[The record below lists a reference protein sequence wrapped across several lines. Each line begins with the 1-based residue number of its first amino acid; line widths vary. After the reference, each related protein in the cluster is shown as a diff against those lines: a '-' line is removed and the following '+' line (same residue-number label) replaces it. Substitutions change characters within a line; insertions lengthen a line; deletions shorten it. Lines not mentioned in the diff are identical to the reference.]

1 MLIFIKLAQGTDISM
16 KNNKFIKTLSISLL
30 VSVFNL
36 RNIAAA
42 ELVDADVPRVEARIF
57 HYSDPVNQPT
67 KQVVFAIADG
77 IRDIH
82 RFVGEF
88 LTGLYNEYSRKGNYA
103 ATFSDILTSCM
114 GDQRTKVEAYL
125 RNAPLDAG
133 KTLSLFDGICR
144 RIFSLYQPFFES
156 IDKLNKEFQAA
167 PISSDFSKGRYA
179 SFPGDI
185 GTISLTRGQEA
196 SQCALFQNLSNLQSE
211 MMLAR
216 ALAPAA
222 DKLDNFQLLLY
233 ITGVAQISLGNK
245 FHVVNPAISGLYS
258 AYGNPA
264 LGLAAISALEQ
275 IAAHHLRIVDVDIP
289 GKVRFSILPGK
300 DDWCE
305 IGLEKQDGIQLT
317 KEKIIGG
324 DAKVAPAPKFIL
336 MFTKEDD
343 AMLAKITDT
352 DTRIQASLKE
362 TGRTPAGYTVK
373 EMIMDYGTVA
383 DKSLIT
389 QQMRLDVPA
398 LLNAQLA
405 RRGMTPPPVE
415 NAVDVLKIWIKEL
428 GIFPNTAVM
437 EQSLEYTQRQASQS
451 PENARLLESLWMLR
465 HVHGKY
471 KNWQNVEQKAA
482 FSDGM
487 LPVLTQ
493 SLIHLE
499 DHNGRCVT
507 GARGRTFLIELGT
520 LNFFRNIHPNL
531 EIAA

>member
-1 MLIFIKLAQGTDISM
+1 M
-16 KNNKFIKTLSISLL
+16 KNNKFTKTLSISLL
-30 VSVFNL
+30 LTVFSLPNV
-36 RNIAAA
+36 AAA
-42 ELVDADVPRVEARIF
+42 GLVDADVERIGARIF
-57 HYSDPVNQPT
+57 HYTDPTTQPT
-67 KQVVFAIADG
+67 RQVVFSIADG
-77 IRDIH
+77 IKDAH
-82 RFVGEF
+82 SFAWEF
-88 LTGLYNEYSRKGNYA
+88 LTGFYQAYNRKGNYA
-103 ATFSDILTSCM
+103 VPFSDNLTECM
-114 GDQRTKVEAYL
+114 RDQRIKVEACL
-125 RNAPLDAG
+125 QKAPELDAA
-133 KTLSLFDGICR
+133 KTLLLFDGMCR
-144 RIFSLYQPFFES
+144 RIFSLYQPFFAS
-156 IDKLNKEFQAA
+156 IDKLNKEFQGE
-167 PISSDFSKGRYA
+167 PISADFSKGRYA
-179 SFPGDI
+179 SFPGDF
-185 GTISLTRGQEA
+185 GTINLTRGKEA
-196 SQCALFQNLSNLQSE
+196 AQCALFQDLSNLQSE
-211 MMLAR
+211 IRLAK
-216 ALAPAA
+216 ALVPGV

-437 EQSLEYTQRQASQS
+437 EQSLEYTQRQAFQS